1 MNMNKPI
8 VTDLEK
14 IQSAI
19 NENQL
24 RAGLIDTF
32 KQRVTEVRVR
42 PNKNADIYL
51 HINANKFDVAQF
63 YPRQV
68 RRGGVI
74 EGNVL
79 HDVYVDDEGLF
90 RQDQRYWFNRATGQ
104 VLAGKGLVL
113 ALDDEGA
120 SSHCLWSDV
129 GVKSRIAWIGDKATL
144 QTMMQL
150 GVFGHDV

>member
-8 VTDLEK
+8 VTDMEK

-24 RAGLIDTF
+24 RAVLIDPF
-32 KQRVTEVRVR
+32 KQRVTEVRVK
-42 PNKNADIYL
+42 PDNNADIYL

-90 RQDQRYWFNRATGQ
+90 RQDQRYWFNRATGT

-113 ALDDEGA
+113 ALDDEGR
-120 SSHCLWSDV
+120 SSHCLWSDK
-129 GVKSRIAWIGDKATL
+129 GVKDRIAWIGDKATL
-144 QTMMQL
+144 QTMLQL

>member
-19 NENQL
+19 NANQL
-24 RAGLIDTF
+24 RAILIDPF
-32 KQRVTEVRVR
+32 KQRVTEVRVK
-42 PNKNADIYL
+42 PDNNADIYL

-63 YPRQV
+63 YPKQV

-90 RQDQRYWFNRATGQ
+90 RQDQRYWFNRATGT

-113 ALDDEGA
+113 ALDDEGR
-120 SSHCLWSDV
+120 SSHCLWSDK
-129 GVKSRIAWIGDKATL
+129 GVKDRIAWIGDKATL
-144 QTMMQL
+144 QTMLQL

>member
-8 VTDLEK
+8 VTDMEK

-24 RAGLIDTF
+24 RAVLIDPF
-32 KQRVTEVRVR
+32 KQRVTEVRVK
-42 PNKNADIYL
+42 PDNNADIYL

-90 RQDQRYWFNRATGQ
+90 RQDQRYWFNRATGT

-113 ALDDEGA
+113 ALDDEGR
-120 SSHCLWSDV
+120 SSHCLWSDK
-129 GVKSRIAWIGDKATL
+129 GVKDRIAWIGDKATL